1 MTTNNNKDN
10 KKKMG
15 ITLDISN
22 DDDRFAYEILSKF
35 PRSKSAIIV
44 NAIVYYAKNH
54 PDIQKELNEAIQDV
68 SVEKGFA
75 YELLK
80 SVITPELV
88 SHIMKFTNQQLLTQ
102 EYIESLTNQF
112 VADDKDTLV
121 VEKDNK
127 EVKEVEKEVDDFV
140 IDDSTF
146 EDFMNFLD

>member
-10 KKKMG
+10 KKKIG

-22 DDDRFAYEILSKF
+22 DDDRFAHEILSKF

-88 SHIMKFTNQQLLTQ
+88 SHIMKFSNQQLLTQ

-112 VADDKDTLV
+112 GADDKDTLV
-121 VEKDNK
+121 VEKDNE

>member
-10 KKKMG
+10 KKKIG

-22 DDDRFAYEILSKF
+22 DDDRFAHEILSKF

-44 NAIVYYAKNH
+44 NSIVYYAKNH

-88 SHIMKFTNQQLLTQ
+88 SHIMKFSNQQLLTQ

-112 VADDKDTLV
+112 GADDKDTLV
-121 VEKDNK
+121 VEKDNE